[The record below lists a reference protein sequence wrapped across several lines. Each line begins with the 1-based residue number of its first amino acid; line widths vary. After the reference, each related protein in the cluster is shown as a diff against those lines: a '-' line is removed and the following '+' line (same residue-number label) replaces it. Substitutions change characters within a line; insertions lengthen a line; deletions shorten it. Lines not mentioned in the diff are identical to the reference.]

1 MKKLFLII
9 ILAIASAPGVRAQEP
24 QVEFALDPI
33 DVSARTMQR
42 LDLHGEKCALV
53 KVRVLG
59 SDVSFRGSVMGDVK
73 KDGSEYWVYMPGNTK
88 MLQISSETFL
98 PFRYNFPEPLRG
110 GSTYVLT
117 IHTPQAAQ
125 PQRRKENF
133 LVLKVSPANA
143 HVYVDGTERPVEDG
157 IVSVPLAD
165 GPHTYRAEAIG
176 YAPVS
181 GSVTMAGER
190 VARTV
195 ALVSNK
201 PTLTV
206 TAAADATEIYVNDV
220 RRGAGSWNGELV
232 PGDYIVEGR
241 LTGHRTNTQ
250 KVTLAEGQNRTVTIP
265 ALEAITGS
273 LSVTYK
279 PVDATITIDG
289 RASGVSPNVFNDLA
303 VGAHTVTIAAP
314 GYTPA
319 THTITISESAPS
331 TLTGSLAPAPTAPA
345 STPTATD
352 IALTDEYEPFRDES
366 TGMWGFKHNGRIVIP
381 AKYDN
386 DGLPDYFRKFSEGLA
401 GVLVEGKVGFIDKT
415 GSLVIPAKYNGLGYF
430 HEGLVGVMTNGKW
443 GYIDK
448 MDNIVIP
455 AKYEDSRLFCEGLAG
470 VKINGMWGFIDK
482 MDNLV
487 IPAKYS
493 KVGDFHEGLAWAGN
507 FYKWGFIDK
516 AGTMVIPAKYD
527 EARYFENGKAKVKLN
542 GREFYIDR
550 NGNEVDSN
558 APAAPTSSA
567 AHDEDPYA
575 ADIALTSEY
584 ESFKD
589 PSSGKYGFKHDDSV
603 VIPAK
608 YDDAGD
614 FSEGL
619 ALVKI
624 NGKYGFIDKTGS
636 LVIPAIFGDATKFH
650 EGIAGVT
657 VHDSVGGLIINRKL
671 GIIDKTGTLT
681 IIDECVVLHNFH
693 NGRAMVQLSND
704 KYGFIDKTGA
714 LVIPAIYDDA
724 FDFSDG
730 LAYVKTN
737 GKYGFVDKN
746 GTFVIPAKYD
756 YVYEFSGG
764 LANVRIKGKWGLID
778 TDGSLVIPTK
788 YNYDDFGKVSEGL
801 AGLKIK
807 GKWGYFDKTGAMVIP
822 AIYEWVTPFENGKAK
837 VKLNGREFYIDR
849 NGNEVQ

>member
-250 KVTLAEGQNRTVTIP
+250 KVTLSEGQNRTVTIP

-289 RASGVSPNVFNDLA
+289 RAAGVTPNVFNDLA
-303 VGAHTVTIAAP
+303 VGTHTVTISAP

-319 THTITISESAPS
+319 THTITLSESSPS
-331 TLTGSLAPAPTAPA
+331 TLTGTLAPAPVTMPALTAAP
-345 STPTATD
+345 SSNYSIPTLDD
-352 IALTDEYEPFRDES
+352 IALTDKYEHYFNPVTHEH
-366 TGMWGFKHNGRIVIP
+366 GFKLNGTIVIP
-381 AKYDN
+381 ATNHYTE
-386 DGLPDYFRKFSEGLA
+386 LRFSEGLVA
-401 GVLVEGKVGFIDKT
+401 AMTTKGKWGFLDKT
-415 GSLVIPAKYNGLGYF
+415 GS
-430 HEGLVGVMTNGKW
+430 
-443 GYIDK
+443 
-448 MDNIVIP
+448 
-455 AKYEDSRLFCEGLAG
+455 
-470 VKINGMWGFIDK
+470 
-482 MDNLV
+482 
-487 IPAKYS
+487 
-493 KVGDFHEGLAWAGN
+493 
-507 FYKWGFIDK
+507 
-516 AGTMVIPAKYD
+516 MVIPAIYNQASQFK
-527 EARYFENGKAKVKLN
+527 EGLAKVK
-542 GREFYIDR
+542 IK
-550 NGNEVDSN
+550 S
-558 APAAPTSSA
+558 
-567 AHDEDPYA
+567 
-575 ADIALTSEY
+575 
-584 ESFKD
+584 
-589 PSSGKYGFKHDDSV
+589 
-603 VIPAK
+603 
-608 YDDAGD
+608 
-614 FSEGL
+614 
-619 ALVKI
+619 
-624 NGKYGFIDKTGS
+624 
-636 LVIPAIFGDATKFH
+636 
-650 EGIAGVT
+650 
-657 VHDSVGGLIINRKL
+657 
-671 GIIDKTGTLT
+671 
-681 IIDECVVLHNFH
+681 
-693 NGRAMVQLSND
+693 

-724 FDFSDG
+724 RSFSNETAEVSLKKRKFYIDRHGNEVDANTPAETSLTPAADADPYDADIALTSQYKLFKEADKCGYKYNDKVVIPAIYDLWDKGLGYSKYDKAREFSEG
-730 LAYVKTN
+730 LALVRTN
-737 GKYGFVDKN
+737 GKYGYIDKN
-746 GTFVIPAKYD
+746 GTMVIPAKYADAWQFDGGIAQVKIKDKWGFIDKFDKVVIPAKYD
-756 YVYEFSGG
+756 FAASFTEGRSKV
-764 LANVRIKGKWGLID
+764 KID
-778 TDGSLVIPTK
+778 
-788 YNYDDFGKVSEGL
+788 
-801 AGLKIK
+801 
-807 GKWGYFDKTGAMVIP
+807 GKWGYIDKSGAIVIP
-822 AIYEWVTPFENGKAK
+822 IKYDSAYQFENGKAR
-837 VKLNGREFYIDR
+837 VELNGRQFFIDR

>member
-117 IHTPQAAQ
+117 IHTPQAPQ

-250 KVTLAEGQNRTVTIP
+250 KVTLSEGQNRTVTIP

-273 LSVTYK
+273 LSDTYK

-289 RASGVSPNVFNDLA
+289 RASGVTPNVFNDLA
-303 VGAHTVTIAAP
+303 VGTHTVTIAAP

-319 THTITISESAPS
+319 THTITISESSPS
-331 TLTGSLAPAPTAPA
+331 TLTGTLAPAPTATA

-430 HEGLVGVMTNGKW
+430 HEGLVGVKTNGKW

-542 GREFYIDR
+542 GREVYIDR

-575 ADIALTSEY
+575 ADIALTSQY
-584 ESFKD
+584 KLFKEAD
-589 PSSGKYGFKHDDSV
+589 KCGYKYNDKVVIPAIYDLWDKGLGYSKYDKAREFSEGLALVRTNGKYGYIDKNGTMVIPAKYADAWQFDGGIAQVKIKDKWGFIDKFDKV

-608 YDDAGD
+608 YDFAAS
-614 FSEGL
+614 FTEGRSK
-619 ALVKI
+619 VKI
-624 NGKYGFIDKTGS
+624 D
-636 LVIPAIFGDATKFH
+636 
-650 EGIAGVT
+650 
-657 VHDSVGGLIINRKL
+657 
-671 GIIDKTGTLT
+671 
-681 IIDECVVLHNFH
+681 
-693 NGRAMVQLSND
+693 
-704 KYGFIDKTGA
+704 
-714 LVIPAIYDDA
+714 
-724 FDFSDG
+724 
-730 LAYVKTN
+730 
-737 GKYGFVDKN
+737 
-746 GTFVIPAKYD
+746 
-756 YVYEFSGG
+756 
-764 LANVRIKGKWGLID
+764 
-778 TDGSLVIPTK
+778 
-788 YNYDDFGKVSEGL
+788 
-801 AGLKIK
+801 
-807 GKWGYFDKTGAMVIP
+807 GKWGYIDKSGAIVIP
-822 AIYEWVTPFENGKAK
+822 IKYDSAYQFENGKAR
-837 VKLNGREFYIDR
+837 VELNGRQFFIDR

>member
-279 PVDATITIDG
+279 PVYATIAIDG
-289 RASGVSPNVFNDLA
+289 KDVGVTPNVFNDLA
-303 VGAHTVTIAAP
+303 AGTHYVTISAP
-314 GYTPA
+314 GYTPV
-319 THTITISESAPS
+319 TRTVSISESAPV
-331 TLTGSLAPAPTAPA
+331 TLTGALSQAAAKPMVQTPAPSPA
-345 STPTATD
+345 SSVSDPYAADVELTKQYQVYNNTISKKYGYKLNGNVVISAKFDSAFPFSD
-352 IALTDEYEPFRDES
+352 GLALVEY
-366 TGMWGFKHNGRIVIP
+366 GGKWGYVDKDGNFAIP
-381 AKYDN
+381 AKYSGAGN
-386 DGLPDYFRKFSEGLA
+386 FSEGLA
-401 GVLVEGKVGFIDKT
+401 GVEI
-415 GSLVIPAKYNGLGYF
+415 
-430 HEGLVGVMTNGKW
+430 NGKW
-443 GYIDK
+443 GKIDK
-448 MDNIVIP
+448 RGNVVIP
-455 AKYEDSRLFCEGLAG
+455 AIYESTSEFKDGKCRVTLNGRMFNVDRNGNEIGSSAPAAPTTIGPSRAYAADIALTKDYKVFKDSSTGKY
-470 VKINGMWGFIDK
+470 GFKHNDK
-482 MDNLV
+482 VV
-487 IPAKYS
+487 IPAQYTATN
-493 KVGDFHEGLAWAGN
+493 GFYDGLAAVEYKG
-507 FYKWGFIDK
+507 KWGFIDK
-516 AGTMVIPAKYD
+516 DGKWVLEPIYDGGWKFGDGLAAVKQDGKWGAIDLKGNWVISPQFKYAFRFCEGLAYLKVNDKWGFIDPSGKLVIPAIYD
-527 EARYFENGKAKVKLN
+527 DAWAFTDGKARVKLN

-550 NGNEVDSN
+550 NGNEIGGN
-558 APAAPTSSA
+558 AKPASSA
-567 AHDEDPYA
+567 STTNADPAKYEPFEDPA
-575 ADIALTSEY
+575 T
-584 ESFKD
+584 K
-589 PSSGKYGFKHDDSV
+589 KYGYKCNGKI

-608 YDDAGD
+608 YDHAFSFSNGLASVKLNGKWGKINANDTMVIPAKFD
-614 FSEGL
+614 DSREFSEGL
-619 ALVKI
+619 AAVCL
-624 NGKYGFIDKTGS
+624 NGKWGYVDGTGK
-636 LVIPAIFGDATKFH
+636 LVIPA
-650 EGIAGVT
+650 VY
-657 VHDSVGGLIINRKL
+657 S
-671 GIIDKTGTLT
+671 
-681 IIDECVVLHNFH
+681 
-693 NGRAMVQLSND
+693 
-704 KYGFIDKTGA
+704 Y
-714 LVIPAIYDDA
+714 
-724 FDFSDG
+724 
-730 LAYVKTN
+730 AY
-737 GKYGFVDKN
+737 
-746 GTFVIPAKYD
+746 
-756 YVYEFSGG
+756 S
-764 LANVRIKGKWGLID
+764 
-778 TDGSLVIPTK
+778 
-788 YNYDDFGKVSEGL
+788 
-801 AGLKIK
+801 
-807 GKWGYFDKTGAMVIP
+807 
-822 AIYEWVTPFENGKAK
+822 FENGKAH
-837 VKLNGREFYIDR
+837 VELLGRSFYINR
-849 NGNEVQ
+849 SGKEIK